1 MQLIYFMSESLA
13 PEKFARILNP
23 ADARYELE
31 RHYLFGGSSMS
42 SISSRHTITRNT
54 QSGIGVSSYR
64 EDSGMKRGVFDE
76 LKRGSLLAVDASIG
90 ARSPV
95 KYPFFINAQGRLQR
109 YPGSVLPPQYP
120 VERIIQRYEEM
131 ISRYAARPKP
141 TSLPPRQ
148 NTAKNPPLMQAVAAA
163 VGSSLTVIK
172 EVVRPMSKQER
183 WQARKYLI
191 GRGSEV
197 SIRMR
202 GLRRNAWRKITS
214 RWKRPSWR
222 RMSITRPIRWRL
234 RLACRKDGGM

>member
-90 ARSPV
+90 AWSPV
-95 KYPFFINAQGRLQR
+95 KYPFSSMRKGACSAI
-109 YPGSVLPPQYP
+109 P
-120 VERIIQRYEEM
+120 
-131 ISRYAARPKP
+131 
-141 TSLPPRQ
+141 
-148 NTAKNPPLMQAVAAA
+148 AV
-163 VGSSLTVIK
+163 
-172 EVVRPMSKQER
+172 
-183 WQARKYLI
+183 YC
-191 GRGSEV
+191 
-197 SIRMR
+197 
-202 GLRRNAWRKITS
+202 RRSTQSNV
-214 RWKRPSWR
+214 
-222 RMSITRPIRWRL
+222 
-234 RLACRKDGGM
+234 

>member
-90 ARSPV
+90 AWSPV
-95 KYPFFINAQGRLQR
+95 KYPFFIIAQGRLQR

-141 TSLPPRQ
+141 TSLPRDK
-148 NTAKNPPLMQAVAAA
+148 TPLKSAADA
-163 VGSSLTVIK
+163 GGG
-172 EVVRPMSKQER
+172 RRR
-183 WQARKYLI
+183 WLKPYRHQR
-191 GRGSEV
+191 GRSPNEQTGALAGEKISDWSGSEV

>member
-90 ARSPV
+90 AR
-95 KYPFFINAQGRLQR
+95 
-109 YPGSVLPPQYP
+109 
-120 VERIIQRYEEM
+120 
-131 ISRYAARPKP
+131 
-141 TSLPPRQ
+141 PRQ
-148 NTAKNPPLMQAVAAA
+148 ISVFHQCARAPAALSRQCIAAA
-163 VGSSLTVIK
+163 V
-172 EVVRPMSKQER
+172 P
-183 WQARKYLI
+183 
-191 GRGSEV
+191 
-197 SIRMR
+197 
-202 GLRRNAWRKITS
+202 S
-214 RWKRPSWR
+214 RTYNS
-222 RMSITRPIRWRL
+222 TL
-234 RLACRKDGGM
+234 

>member
-31 RHYLFGGSSMS
+31 RYYLFGGSSMS

-90 ARSPV
+90 AWSPV

-109 YPGSVLPPQYP
+109 YPGTVLPPQYP

-141 TSLPPRQ
+141 TSLPRDK
-148 NTAKNPPLMQAVAAA
+148 TPL
-163 VGSSLTVIK
+163 K
-172 EVVRPMSKQER
+172 
-183 WQARKYLI
+183 
-191 GRGSEV
+191 
-197 SIRMR
+197 IRR
-202 GLRRNAWRKITS
+202 
-214 RWKRPSWR
+214 
-222 RMSITRPIRWRL
+222 
-234 RLACRKDGGM
+234 